1 MVLRALVRPIEQGV
15 GKVGPSPREEE
26 GGEEEEEGDDVE
38 CDLEQCMWRKGRE
51 GRGEREGER
60 EGREVYVERDRE
72 RDRGMGEGV
81 PVCYA

>member
-38 CDLEQCMWRKGRE
+38 RDLEQCMWRKGRE

-60 EGREVYVERDRE
+60 GKGEREGEREGREV
-72 RDRGMGEGV
+72 
-81 PVCYA
+81 